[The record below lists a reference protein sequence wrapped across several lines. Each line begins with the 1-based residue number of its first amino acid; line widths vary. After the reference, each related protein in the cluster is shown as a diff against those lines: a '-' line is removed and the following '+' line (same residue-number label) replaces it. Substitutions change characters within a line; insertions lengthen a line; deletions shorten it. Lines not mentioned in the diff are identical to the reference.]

1 MHKQMLSAQKTFSKD
16 VQALISVLE
25 EMINPFTEDNT
36 ELIVLYTKEIMPECV
51 VQAVKTA
58 KHKGQSQYD
67 QFVQERLVK
76 CSKQ

>member
-1 MHKQMLSAQKTFSKD
+1 MPSVQNTFSKD

-25 EMINPFTEDNT
+25 EMVNPFTEDNT
-36 ELIVLYTKEIMPECV
+36 ELIVLYTKEIMPECA
-51 VQAVKTA
+51 VQAIKTA
-58 KHKGQSQYD
+58 KQKGQSQHD